1 MTTSLERINELVK
14 NQHLDNIAYVIRA
27 KAVEVAV
34 TVDGTCGWN
43 HSSSEEYKA
52 WITSHIATC
61 QINHATSSEDR
72 EAPAAVEMFG
82 RSVGNLQLKC
92 TTFVGDGDS
101 SRFGRVK
108 RAP

>member
-1 MTTSLERINELVK
+1 MKRVRSKHT
-14 NQHLDNIAYVIRA
+14 DF
-27 KAVEVAV
+27 VEN
-34 TVDGTCGWN
+34 GTCGWN

-92 TTFVGDGDS
+92 TTFVKDGDS
-101 SRFGRVK
+101 SCFGRVK
-108 RAP
+108 RAT